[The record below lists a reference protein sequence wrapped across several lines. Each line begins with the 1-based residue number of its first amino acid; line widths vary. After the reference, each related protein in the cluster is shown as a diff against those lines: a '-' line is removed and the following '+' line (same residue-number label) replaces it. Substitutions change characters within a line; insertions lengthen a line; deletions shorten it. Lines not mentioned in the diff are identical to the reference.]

1 MIEIFGPTYRYNGEI
16 LTKPEVL
23 YVNDHHYQEDT
34 KQWHL
39 KTLLENSAVDPKEH
53 LIAFDHMHHD
63 DVLKDYE
70 HVCLPGYVTRET
82 QDFIDAKIQPN
93 INYKTHIF
101 NFMINKPRLSRQ
113 LLLILIDKFKLKNF
127 LYTLPWRTNPY
138 SNLKPSSYKFGIK
151 RQFDQGIQ
159 QGDINNAQTYIE
171 LLQKN
176 IFEPTCVSLITEPS
190 FIEKETMH
198 TEKTLM
204 AIYSAT
210 LPIWVGG
217 WRLASTLRDMGFD
230 VFDDVVDHGY
240 ETYDDPWDRAY
251 YAIEKNIDLLRNFKR
266 AESFIR
272 YNRKRFRKNIR
283 LVEQNPFRLVC
294 ETVRKNNPRVSTLWT
309 DQQSFTQV
317 LGRE

>member
-1 MIEIFGPTYRYNGEI
+1 M
-16 LTKPEVL
+16 
-23 YVNDHHYQEDT
+23 
-34 KQWHL
+34 
-39 KTLLENSAVDPKEH
+39 LENSAVDPKEH

-93 INYKTHIF
+93 INYKTHTF
-101 NFMINKPRLSRQ
+101 NFIINKPRLSRQ
-113 LLLILIDKFKLKNF
+113 LLLILIDKFKLENF

-138 SNLKPSSYKFGIK
+138 SNLQPSSYTYGIK
-151 RQFDQGIQ
+151 RQLDQGIQ
-159 QGDINNAQTYIE
+159 QGGINNAETYKG

-176 IFEPTCVSLITEPS
+176 IFEPSCISLITEPS
-190 FIEKETMH
+190 FLEKETMH

-204 AIYSAT
+204 SIYSAT

-230 VFDDVVDHGY
+230 VFDDVVDHSY
-240 ETYDDPWDRAY
+240 ETFEDPWDRAY

-272 YNRKRFRKNIR
+272 YNRKRFRKNIQ
-283 LVEQNPFRLVC
+283 LIEQNPFRTVC
-294 ETVRKNNPRVSTLWT
+294 DKIRQLNPRVSTLWT
-309 DQQSFTQV
+309 AQQSFTQV